1 MNEGLLVKL
10 LMTAYPPHPPGRLGG
25 DKTVRVRRFLLHLMG
40 AVSGINCVN
49 PVVQTASLGGW
60 LYLLTF

>member
-49 PVVQTASLGGW
+49 PVVQTASL
-60 LYLLTF
+60 